1 MNWPPYYHVPRVNE
15 PQSATGERL
24 PALQELVLDG
34 YGWSHSNWAAV
45 NFWDWSNITHL
56 ELRNTQVDRF
66 LRTVPLQYLSGLRNL
81 ITDSGAQ
88 VDRGVGRDRL
98 LCSLVRQTSC
108 LEELRVKYDVE
119 KSELLS
125 AIARNGSCLRS
136 LELRCLDKY
145 RTSEWSPLSGEDLA
159 EIGSGCPR
167 LMDLTVDM
175 AWPETLSGNPQSETS
190 RRISVSL
197 SPPPIT
203 ALTIISPLTTNKES
217 HPRPPPPKNPPQST
231 PPHPLSA
238 LRNLRH
244 LKITTRLIHRIEPED
259 SDITHA
265 RTSTAVRAW
274 LTDLVAAKQGA
285 GFEKVTI
292 HVRCKRISAGKGAHA
307 WNAEARFGYEDG
319 VVVEVGRFVCTEF
332 RVAAGREGLE

>member
-56 ELRNTQVDRF
+56 ELWNTQVDRF
-66 LRTVPLQYLSGLRNL
+66 LRTVPLQYLSGLRTF
-81 ITDSGAQ
+81 ITDSGAR

-98 LCSLVRQTSC
+98 LCSLVRQTSR

-136 LELRCLDKY
+136 LELRCLDKC

-175 AWPETLSGNPQSETS
+175 AWPETLSGNSESETS
-190 RRISVSL
+190 RRISVSQPPPPNCPYYNITSNNKQGIPPSSSSSSQKPSTKYPTTSPL
-197 SPPPIT
+197 RPPQSPPPQNHH
-203 ALTIISPLTTNKES
+203 S
-217 HPRPPPPKNPPQST
+217 
-231 PPHPLSA
+231 PHPP
-238 LRNLRH
+238 RR
-244 LKITTRLIHRIEPED
+244 TRR
-259 SDITHA
+259 
-265 RTSTAVRAW
+265 
-274 LTDLVAAKQGA
+274 
-285 GFEKVTI
+285 
-292 HVRCKRISAGKGAHA
+292 
-307 WNAEARFGYEDG
+307 
-319 VVVEVGRFVCTEF
+319 
-332 RVAAGREGLE
+332 